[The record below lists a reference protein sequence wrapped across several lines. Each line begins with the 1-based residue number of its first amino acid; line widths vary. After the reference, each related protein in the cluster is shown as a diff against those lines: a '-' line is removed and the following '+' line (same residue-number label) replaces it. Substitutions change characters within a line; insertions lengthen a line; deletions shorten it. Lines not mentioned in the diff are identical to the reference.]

1 MNVVFNVILIIS
13 NLAVIAYIIKLKID
27 RRKK

>member
-1 MNVVFNVILIIS
+1 MNTVFNIILIIS